1 MLMTFSVLGLIGGI
15 LCAVGDILFDLKGAG
30 NQKTGPGGNVDTNW
44 IKMADWRFVASIIFA
59 FFGDIFVMLGIYSLG
74 MQIAEKNT
82 VLGYVTAIL
91 GCAGTVGGCIIHTSL
106 CIQPLLYKR
115 LIEAGRPELVES
127 VLKTFYKAIAF
138 PFFFGYVILMTPCVT
153 SIIAIVTGCLDV
165 PKWFVLLNSIVF
177 LIVGVTFRKIDPK
190 RFQDLPGII
199 MPSMGLAMLGLIGI
213 VNLM

>member
-15 LCAVGDILFDLKGAG
+15 LCAIGDILFDLKGKG

-44 IKMADWRFVASIIFA
+44 IKMADWRFITSIIFA
-59 FFGDIFVMLGIYSLG
+59 FYGDMLVMLGVYSLG
-74 MQIAEKNT
+74 MQISETNT
-82 VLGYVTAIL
+82 ILGYVTAIC
-91 GCAGTVGGCIIHTSL
+91 GCAGTVGGILVHTSL

-115 LIEAGRPELVES
+115 LMEANHPELVDR

-138 PFFFGYVILMTPCVT
+138 PFFFGYILLMVPCVT
-153 SIIAIVTGCLDV
+153 SVIAILTDCLDV

-177 LIVGVTFRKIDPK
+177 MIIGITFRKINPK
-190 RFQDLPGII
+190 LFQDLPGII
-199 MPSMGLAMLGLIGI
+199 MPSMGLAMMGLIGI

>member
-1 MLMTFSVLGLIGGI
+1 MLMTFSLMGLIGGL
-15 LCAVGDILFDLKGAG
+15 LCAVGDILFDLKGKG

-44 IKMADWRFVASIIFA
+44 IKMADWRFVASVICA

-74 MQIAEKNT
+74 MQIAQVNPT
-82 VLGYVTAIL
+82 LGYVTAIV
-91 GCAGTVGGCIIHTSL
+91 GCAGTVGGVLIHTAL

-115 LIEAGRPELVES
+115 LVEAGHPELVES
-127 VLKTFYKAIAF
+127 ILRTFYKAIAF
-138 PFFFGYVILMTPCVT
+138 PFFFGYILLMTPCVT
-153 SIIAIVTGCLDV
+153 SVIAILTGCLDV

-177 LIVGVTFRKIDPK
+177 MIVGITFRKIDPK

-199 MPSMGLAMLGLIGI
+199 MPSMGLSMLGLIGI